1 VNRDRA
7 VEIAAGVFVT
17 ALFVLSAAGVYGA
30 VLEGEGL
37 VSALFGVYLTG
48 LLLLAVLRDA
58 MQTRGWRLAFFSGV
72 AVWGGYEYVAGD
84 GSVLS
89 LALAAIGVAMVVAN
103 ALDR

>member
-7 VEIAAGVFVT
+7 VEIAVGVFVT

-48 LLLLAVLRDA
+48 LLLLAVLRDS
-58 MQTRGWRLAFFSGV
+58 MQTRGWRLAFFAGV

-89 LALAAIGVAMVVAN
+89 LALAAIGVAMVAAN